1 MDAFAASRCEP
12 GCREVF
18 ISKRWGCKMSENIF
32 SSPNLA
38 FSMQG
43 ISKSFGAVRAND
55 NIHFQVRKGEIH
67 ALLGENGSGKSTLMN
82 ILSGIYKP
90 DAGTIEIDGRL
101 RVFHAP
107 KDSIACGIG
116 MVYQHFMLAEPLTAA
131 ENIAA
136 GSSGI
141 ILNRKKESASIRAF
155 SEKYGMEID
164 PDKPVIQMSVS
175 EKQTVAI
182 LKMLYHGAR
191 ILVLDEPTAVLTP
204 QEINKLFNVLRKM
217 RENGCSVVFI
227 SHKLNEV
234 MELCD
239 RVTVLRKGQS
249 IKTYVVEDTCSY
261 ELVEKMVGR
270 KVDLSI
276 DRPVPCPDCKD
287 CLIVENLSMKN
298 DEGFQKLSNI
308 SFTLRHGEILGV
320 AGLAGSGQKEL
331 CETIAGIM
339 PAEKGRIFFDGT
351 NIFGKSP
358 REIIR
363 MGVSMSF
370 IPEDR
375 LGMGLVAS
383 MDIADNILLKDYSF
397 QKGPFLKTAAVR
409 VKAERIVKELEINTP
424 GIFHPVRK
432 LSGGNIQKVIL
443 GREINLN
450 PKLLITAYAVRGL
463 DINSS
468 YTIYN
473 LLNAQKMKDVAVL
486 YIGEDLDVLLEL
498 CDRIMVMCAGKVTG
512 IVDARAITKE
522 EIGQMMSG
530 TKLKDIKGGA
540 GNASNC

>member
-1 MDAFAASRCEP
+1 MGE
-12 GCREVF
+12 
-18 ISKRWGCKMSENIF
+18 IIMSETTTPVSEF
-32 SSPNLA
+32 A
-38 FSMQG
+38 FSMKG
-43 ISKSFGAVRAND
+43 ISKTFGSVAANEEID
-55 NIHFQVRKGEIH
+55 FEVRKGEIH

-82 ILSGIYKP
+82 ILSGIYQP
-90 DAGTIEIDGRL
+90 DSGTVFVGGERK
-101 RVFHAP
+101 VFHSP
-107 KDSIACGIG
+107 KDSIQCGIG

-131 ENIAA
+131 ENISVST
-136 GSSGI
+136 GGFFVHH
-141 ILNRKKESASIRAF
+141 KKESAAIRAF

-164 PDKPVIQMSVS
+164 PDKLTNQLSVS
-175 EKQTVAI
+175 EKQTVEI
-182 LKMLYHGAR
+182 LKVLYRGAR

-204 QEINKLFNVLRKM
+204 QEIRALFRVLRKM
-217 RENGCSVVFI
+217 RDGGCSIVFI

-239 RVTVLRKGQS
+239 RVTVLRKGRS
-249 IKTYVVEDTCSY
+249 IETCDIKDIDAY

-276 DRPVPCPDCKD
+276 NRPIPKEDCKE
-287 CLIVENLSMKN
+287 CLRIESLSLRDPDGYVKVN
-298 DEGFQKLSNI
+298 AA
-308 SFTLRHGEILGV
+308 SFTLNHGEILGV

-331 CETIAGIM
+331 CEAIAGIA
-339 PAEKGRIFFDGT
+339 PVESGRI
-351 NIFGKSP
+351 IFEGNDIAGKSP

-383 MDIADNILLKDYSF
+383 MDITENILLKDYSF
-397 QKGPFLKTAAVR
+397 QPGVFLKTAPVR
-409 VKAERIVKELEINTP
+409 EKAERIVKELEISTP
-424 GIFHPVRK
+424 DVHHPVRK

-443 GREINLN
+443 GREIHLS

-473 LLNAQKMKDVAVL
+473 LLNEQKMKDVAIL

-498 CDRIMVMCAGKVTG
+498 CDRIMVLCAGEVTG
-512 IVDARAITKE
+512 IVDARSTTKE

-530 TKLKDIKGGA
+530 TRYEELKGGVDYV
-540 GNASNC
+540 SNH

>member
-1 MDAFAASRCEP
+1 M
-12 GCREVF
+12 
-18 ISKRWGCKMSENIF
+18 K
-32 SSPNLA
+32 
-38 FSMQG
+38 G
-43 ISKSFGAVRAND
+43 ISKSFGSVLAND
-55 NIHFQVRKGEIH
+55 NIHFQVREGEIH

-90 DAGTIEIDGRL
+90 DEGLIEVDGKVK
-101 RVFHAP
+101 VFHAP
-107 KDSIACGIG
+107 KDSISCGIG

-131 ENIAA
+131 ENITA
-136 GSSGI
+136 GSAGI
-141 ILNRKKESASIRAF
+141 LLNRKKDSAAIRVF
-155 SEKYGMEID
+155 SEKFGMEID
-164 PDKPVIQMSVS
+164 PDKPTFQLSVS

-182 LKMLYHGAR
+182 LKVLYHGAR

-204 QEINKLFNVLRKM
+204 QEIRKLFEVLRKM
-217 RENGCSVVFI
+217 RENGCSIVFI

-249 IKTYVVEDTCSY
+249 IHTYNISETDAY

-276 DRPVPCPDCKD
+276 ERPLPGTGHAQ
-287 CLIVENLSMKN
+287 CLRVENLSLRDQEN
-298 DEGFQKLSNI
+298 NLKLSNI
-308 SFTLRHGEILGV
+308 SFDLQHGEILGV

-331 CETIAGIM
+331 CEAIAGIIQS
-339 PAEKGRIFFDGT
+339 ESGNIFFNGT
-351 NIFGKSP
+351 NISGKSP
-358 REIIR
+358 RDIIR

-397 QKGPFLKTAAVR
+397 QKGPFIKTGEVR
-409 VKAERIVKELEINTP
+409 EKAEKIVKDLEINTP

-473 LLNAQKMKDVAVL
+473 LLNTQKKKDVAIL

-498 CDRIMVMCAGKVTG
+498 CDRIMVLCAGEITG
-512 IVDARAITKE
+512 IVDARSSTKE

-530 TKLKDIKGGA
+530 TKYSELKGGVEYV
-540 GNASNC
+540 SNS

>member
-1 MDAFAASRCEP
+1 MMDKVPAIP
-12 GCREVF
+12 
-18 ISKRWGCKMSENIF
+18 K
-32 SSPNLA
+32 LA

-43 ISKSFGAVRAND
+43 ISKSFGSVQAND
-55 NIHFQVRKGEIH
+55 NIHFQVREGEIH

-90 DAGTIEIDGRL
+90 DAGTIQVGGHDK
-101 RVFHAP
+101 VFHAP

-131 ENIAA
+131 ENITA
-136 GSSGI
+136 GSSGVF
-141 ILNRKKESASIRAF
+141 LNRKKESAAIRAF
-155 SEKYGMEID
+155 SEKFGMEID
-164 PDKPVIQMSVS
+164 PEKPVIQMSVS

-182 LKMLYHGAR
+182 LKVLYHGAK

-204 QEINKLFNVLRKM
+204 QEIRKLFNVLKKM

-227 SHKLNEV
+227 SHKLGEV
-234 MELCD
+234 MDLCD
-239 RVTVLRKGQS
+239 RVTVLRKGKS
-249 IKTYVVEDTCSY
+249 IKTYITAETNSY

-276 DRPVPCPDCKD
+276 ERPVPNPESKE
-287 CLIVENLSMKN
+287 CLRVENLCLKN
-298 DEGFQKLSNI
+298 DDGLQKLCDI
-308 SFTLRHGEILGV
+308 SFSLRHGEILGV

-331 CETIAGIM
+331 CEAIAGII
-339 PAEKGRIFFDGT
+339 PAEKGQILFDGAD
-351 NIFGKSP
+351 IYGKTP

-397 QKGPFLKTAAVR
+397 QKGPFLKTAGVR
-409 VKAERIVKELEINTP
+409 VKAEQIVKELEINTP

-473 LLNAQKMKDVAVL
+473 LLNTQKKKDVAIL

-498 CDRIMVMCAGKVTG
+498 CDRIMVLCAGKVTG
-512 IVDARAITKE
+512 IVDTKSVTKE

-530 TKLKDIKGGA
+530 TKQKDVSGGDRYV
-540 GNASNC
+540 SNS